1 MSIKVLLVT
10 PYSFQKYGGVQ
21 NQVNLI
27 EDYLSS
33 HEEFEVKVFAYGK
46 TESLDSN
53 KVFNIPFNSS
63 VSSVLLFPNRKL
75 LLDYIDWADVVHVHE
90 PFVPIFFWK
99 LPKNKK
105 YIFTHHASLG
115 RIITNIL
122 SIVYKSF
129 RYRSISTYVSKS
141 AESNALSLNSEPVL
155 IPNMIKINPDIS
167 FNKRQGYLFI
177 GRQESRKNYSFFV
190 KLSNH
195 KQFTNKLFYAI
206 TNKDKSDKNITI
218 YESPTDEFKIEIFGK
233 TNIYL
238 ALNTKS
244 ESFGITL
251 LEAVNNGNLV
261 ISSDLISFINVL
273 PNSHIVYKN
282 NNFDSLCNVLT
293 KLDSEDL
300 NFLWNKQYKDI
311 REYDLKENMKKFI
324 LLYSNL

>member
-10 PYSFQKYGGVQ
+10 PYSFHIYGGVQ

-33 HEEFEVKVFAYGK
+33 HEEYEVKVFAYGK

-63 VSSVLLFPNRKL
+63 ISSVLLFPNRKL

-141 AESNALSLNSEPVL
+141 AKSNALSLNSEPVL
-155 IPNMIKINPDIS
+155 IPNMIKINPNIS

-218 YESPTDEFKIEIFGK
+218 YENPTDEFKIEIFGK

-300 NFLWNKQYKDI
+300 NLLWNKQYKDI
-311 REYDLKENMKKFI
+311 REYNLEENMKKFI

>member
-75 LLDYIDWADVVHVHE
+75 LRDYIDWADVVHVHE
-90 PFVPIFFWK
+90 PFVPLFFWK

-122 SIVYKSF
+122 SIVYKFF

-155 IPNMIKINPDIS
+155 IPNMIKINQNIS
-167 FNKRQGYLFI
+167 FNKNQGYLFI
-177 GRQESRKNYSFFV
+177 GRQETRKNYSFFV

-218 YESPTDEFKIEIFGK
+218 YENPTDKFKIEIFGK

-261 ISSDLISFINVL
+261 ISSDLSSFINVL
-273 PNSHIVYKN
+273 PNSYIVYKN

>member
-129 RYRSISTYVSKS
+129 KYRSISTYVSKS

-155 IPNMIKINPDIS
+155 IPNMIKINPNIS

-218 YESPTDEFKIEIFGK
+218 YENPTDEFKIEIFGK

-261 ISSDLISFINVL
+261 ISSDLSSFINVL

-300 NFLWNKQYKDI
+300 NLLWNKQYKDI
-311 REYDLKENMKKFI
+311 REYDLEENMKKFI

>member
-75 LLDYIDWADVVHVHE
+75 LRDYIDWADVVHVHE
-90 PFVPIFFWK
+90 PFVPLFFWK

-122 SIVYKSF
+122 SIVYKFF

-155 IPNMIKINPDIS
+155 IPNMIKINQNIS
-167 FNKRQGYLFI
+167 FNKSQGYLFI
-177 GRQESRKNYSFFV
+177 GRQETRKNYSFFV

-218 YESPTDEFKIEIFGK
+218 YENPTDKFKIEIFGK

-261 ISSDLISFINVL
+261 ISSDLSSFINVL

>member
-1 MSIKVLLVT
+1 MSIKVLILT

-33 HEEFEVKVFAYGK
+33 HEKFEVKVFAYGK

-63 VSSVLLFPNRKL
+63 ISSVLLFPDRKL
-75 LLDYIDWADVVHVHE
+75 LLEYIDWADVVHVHE

-115 RIITNIL
+115 GIITNIL
-122 SIVYKSF
+122 RIIYKF
-129 RYRSISTYVSKS
+129 NRYRSISTYVSKS

-155 IPNMIKINPDIS
+155 IPNMIKINQNIS
-167 FNKRQGYLFI
+167 FNKSQGYLFI
-177 GRQESRKNYSFFV
+177 GRQETRKNYSFFV
-190 KLSNH
+190 KLSNN
-195 KQFTNKLFYAI
+195 KQFINKLFYAV

-218 YESPTDEFKIEIFGK
+218 FKNPSDEFKSEIFSK
-233 TNIYL
+233 SNIYL

-261 ISSDLISFINVL
+261 ISSDLSSFIDVL
-273 PNSHIVYKN
+273 PNSYIVYKN

-293 KLDSEDL
+293 NLDSEDL
-300 NFLWNKQYKDI
+300 NLLWNKQYKDI
-311 REYDLKENMKKFI
+311 HKYDLEENMKKFI
-324 LLYSNL
+324 LLYLNL

>member
-1 MSIKVLLVT
+1 VSIKVLLVT
-10 PYSFQKYGGVQ
+10 PYSFKKYGGVQ

-27 EDYLSS
+27 EEYLSS
-33 HEEFEVKVFAYGK
+33 HDEYEVKVFAYGK
-46 TESLDSN
+46 TKSLDSN

-75 LLDYIDWADVVHVHE
+75 LLEYIDWADVVHVHE
-90 PFVPIFFWK
+90 PFVPLLFWK

-105 YIFTHHASLG
+105 YVFTHHASLG
-115 RIITNIL
+115 AIVTNIL
-122 SIVYKSF
+122 NIIYYFF

-141 AESNALSLNSEPVL
+141 AETNALSLNSEPVL
-155 IPNMIKINPDIS
+155 IPNMIKINQNIS
-167 FNKRQGYLFI
+167 FNKSNGFLFI
-177 GRQESRKNYSFFV
+177 GRQEPRKNYSFFV

-206 TNKDKSDKNITI
+206 TNKDRSDKNITI
-218 YESPTDEFKIEIFGK
+218 FKNPDDDFKNEIFAK

-261 ISSDLISFINVL
+261 ISSNLSSFINVL
-273 PNSHIVYKN
+273 PNSYITYKN
-282 NNFDSLCNVLT
+282 KDFDSLCNVLT
-293 KLDSEDL
+293 NLEKKDL
-300 NFLWNKQYKDI
+300 NSMWNKQYEDI
-311 REYDLKENMKKFI
+311 SMYDVEENMKKFI
-324 LLYSNL
+324 LLYANL

>member
-1 MSIKVLLVT
+1 MSIKILLIT

-27 EDYLSS
+27 EDYLST

-63 VSSVLLFPNRKL
+63 ISSVLLFPNREL
-75 LLDYIDWADVVHVHE
+75 LLNYIDWADVVHVHE
-90 PFVPIFFWK
+90 PFVPLLFWK

-115 RIITNIL
+115 MTITMIL
-122 SIVYKSF
+122 SIVYKLF
-129 RYRSISTYVSKS
+129 RYKSISTYVSKA
-141 AESNALSLNSEPVL
+141 AESNALSLNSDPVL
-155 IPNMIKINPDIS
+155 IPNMIKINKNIS
-167 FNKRQGYLFI
+167 FNKNHGYLFI
-177 GRQESRKNYSFFV
+177 GRQETRKNYPFFV

-195 KQFTNKLFYAI
+195 KQFSSNLFYSI
-206 TNKDKSDKNITI
+206 TNKDRLDENITSFI
-218 YESPTDEFKIEIFGK
+218 NPSDQLKEEIFIK

-261 ISSDLISFINVL
+261 ISSDLKSFIDVL
-273 PNSHIVYKN
+273 PNSYIVYKN
-282 NNFDSLCNVLT
+282 NDFESLCNVLT
-293 KLDSEDL
+293 KLDSKDL
-300 NFLWNKQYKDI
+300 NSLWDKQYEDI
-311 REYDLKENMKKFI
+311 RMYDLEENMKKFI

>member
-1 MSIKVLLVT
+1 MSIKVLLIT

-27 EDYLSS
+27 EDYLST

-63 VSSVLLFPNRKL
+63 ISSVLLFPNREL
-75 LLDYIDWADVVHVHE
+75 LLNYIDWADVVHVHE
-90 PFVPIFFWK
+90 PFVPLLFWK

-115 RIITNIL
+115 MTITMIL
-122 SIVYKSF
+122 SIVYKLF
-129 RYRSISTYVSKS
+129 RYKSISTYVSKA
-141 AESNALSLNSEPVL
+141 AESNALSLNSDPVL
-155 IPNMIKINPDIS
+155 IPNMIKINKNIS
-167 FNKRQGYLFI
+167 FNKNHGYLFI
-177 GRQESRKNYSFFV
+177 GRQETRKNYTFFV

-195 KQFTNKLFYAI
+195 KQFSSKLFYSI
-206 TNKDKSDKNITI
+206 TNKDRLDENITSFI
-218 YESPTDEFKIEIFGK
+218 DPSDQLKEEIFSK

-261 ISSDLISFINVL
+261 ISSDLKSFIDVL
-273 PNSHIVYKN
+273 PNSYIVYKN
-282 NNFDSLCNVLT
+282 NDFESLCNVLT
-293 KLDSEDL
+293 KLDSKDL
-300 NFLWNKQYKDI
+300 NSLWDKQYEDI
-311 REYDLKENMKKFI
+311 RMYDLEENMKKFI

>member
-27 EDYLSS
+27 EEYLSS
-33 HEEFEVKVFAYGK
+33 HDEYEVKVFAYGK
-46 TESLDSN
+46 TKSLDSN

-75 LLDYIDWADVVHVHE
+75 LLDYIEWADVVHVHE
-90 PFVPIFFWK
+90 PFVPLLFWK

-115 RIITNIL
+115 AIITNIL
-122 SIVYKSF
+122 SIIYKFF
-129 RYRSISTYVSKS
+129 RYKSISTYVSKS
-141 AESNALSLNSEPVL
+141 AKANALSLNSEPVL
-155 IPNMIKINPDIS
+155 IPNMIKINQNIS
-167 FNKRQGYLFI
+167 FNKSHGFLFI
-177 GRQESRKNYSFFV
+177 GRQEPRKNYSFFV

-195 KQFTNKLFYAI
+195 KQFTSKLFYAV
-206 TNKDKSDKNITI
+206 TDKDRSDKNITVFKN
-218 YESPTDEFKIEIFGK
+218 PTDDFKNEIFAK

-251 LEAVNNGNLV
+251 LEAINNGNLV
-261 ISSDLISFINVL
+261 ISSDLNSFINVL
-273 PNSHIVYKN
+273 PNSYIAYKN
-282 NNFDSLCNVLT
+282 KDFDSLCNVLT
-293 KLDSEDL
+293 NLEKKDL
-300 NFLWNKQYKDI
+300 NSLWNNQYKDI
-311 REYDLKENMKKFI
+311 LMYDLEKNMKKFI

>member
-122 SIVYKSF
+122 SIVYKF
-129 RYRSISTYVSKS
+129 NRYRSISTYVSKS

-155 IPNMIKINPDIS
+155 IPNMIKINQNIY

-218 YESPTDEFKIEIFGK
+218 YENPTDEFKIEIFGK

-261 ISSDLISFINVL
+261 ISSDLSSFINVL

-300 NFLWNKQYKDI
+300 NLLWNKQYKDI
-311 REYDLKENMKKFI
+311 REYDLEENMKKFI

>member
-1 MSIKVLLVT
+1 VSIKVLLVT

-141 AESNALSLNSEPVL
+141 AESNALSLDSEPVL
-155 IPNMIKINPDIS
+155 IPNMIKINPNIS

-218 YESPTDEFKIEIFGK
+218 YENPTDEFKIEIFGK

-311 REYDLKENMKKFI
+311 REYDLEENMKKFI
-324 LLYSNL
+324 LLYSKL

>member
-46 TESLDSN
+46 TESLDTN

-122 SIVYKSF
+122 SIVYKSY
-129 RYRSISTYVSKS
+129 RYKSISTYVSKS

-155 IPNMIKINPDIS
+155 IPNMIKINPNIS
-167 FNKRQGYLFI
+167 FNKKQGYLFI

-218 YESPTDEFKIEIFGK
+218 YENPTDELKIEIFGK

-300 NFLWNKQYKDI
+300 NLLWNKQYKDI
-311 REYDLKENMKKFI
+311 REYGLEENMKKFI

>member
-155 IPNMIKINPDIS
+155 IPNMIKINPNIS

-218 YESPTDEFKIEIFGK
+218 YENPTDEFKIEIFGK

-300 NFLWNKQYKDI
+300 NLLWNKQYKDI
-311 REYDLKENMKKFI
+311 REYDLEENMKKII

>member
-1 MSIKVLLVT
+1 VSIKVLLVT

-21 NQVNLI
+21 NQVNLM

-53 KVFNIPFNSS
+53 KVYNIPFNSS
-63 VSSVLLFPNRKL
+63 ISSVLLFPNKNL
-75 LLDYIDWADVVHVHE
+75 LHDYIDWADVVHVHE
-90 PFVPIFFWK
+90 PFVPLLFWK
-99 LPKNKK
+99 LPKRKK

-155 IPNMIKINPDIS
+155 IPNMIKINPNIS

-195 KQFTNKLFYAI
+195 KQFTNKHFYAI

-218 YESPTDEFKIEIFGK
+218 FKDPTDEIKNEIFGK

-261 ISSDLISFINVL
+261 ISSDLSSFINVL

>member
-46 TESLDSN
+46 TESLDSH

-63 VSSVLLFPNRKL
+63 ISSVLLFPNRKL
-75 LLDYIDWADVVHVHE
+75 LRDYIEWADVVHVHE

-122 SIVYKSF
+122 SIVYKF
-129 RYRSISTYVSKS
+129 NRYRSISTYVSKS
-141 AESNALSLNSEPVL
+141 AESNALSLNNEPVL
-155 IPNMIKINPDIS
+155 IPNMIKINQNIS
-167 FNKRQGYLFI
+167 FNKSQGYLFI
-177 GRQESRKNYSFFV
+177 GRQETRKNYSFFV

-195 KQFTNKLFYAI
+195 KQFTNKFFYSI

-218 YESPTDEFKIEIFGK
+218 FK
-233 TNIYL
+233 
-238 ALNTKS
+238 
-244 ESFGITL
+244 
-251 LEAVNNGNLV
+251 
-261 ISSDLISFINVL
+261 
-273 PNSHIVYKN
+273 
-282 NNFDSLCNVLT
+282 VLT
-293 KLDSEDL
+293 
-300 NFLWNKQYKDI
+300 
-311 REYDLKENMKKFI
+311 
-324 LLYSNL
+324 

>member
-122 SIVYKSF
+122 SIIYKFF

-155 IPNMIKINPDIS
+155 IPNMIKINPNIS
-167 FNKRQGYLFI
+167 FNKWQGYLFI
-177 GRQESRKNYSFFV
+177 GRQESRKNYNFFV

-218 YESPTDEFKIEIFGK
+218 YENPTDEFKIEIFGK

-261 ISSDLISFINVL
+261 ISSDLRSFINVL

-311 REYDLKENMKKFI
+311 REYDLNENMKKFI

>member
-27 EDYLSS
+27 EEYLSS
-33 HEEFEVKVFAYGK
+33 HDEYEVKVFAYGK
-46 TESLDSN
+46 TKSLDSN

-75 LLDYIDWADVVHVHE
+75 LLEYIDWADVVHVHE
-90 PFVPIFFWK
+90 PFVPLLFWK

-105 YIFTHHASLG
+105 YVFTHHASLG
-115 RIITNIL
+115 AIITNIL
-122 SIVYKSF
+122 NIIYKFF

-141 AESNALSLNSEPVL
+141 AESNALSLDSEPVL
-155 IPNMIKINPDIS
+155 IPNMIKINPNIS

-206 TNKDKSDKNITI
+206 TNKDKSDNNITI
-218 YESPTDEFKIEIFGK
+218 YENPTDEFKIEIFGK

-261 ISSDLISFINVL
+261 ISSDLSSFINVL

-300 NFLWNKQYKDI
+300 NLLWNKQYKDI
-311 REYDLKENMKKFI
+311 REYDLEENMKKFI
-324 LLYSNL
+324 LLYSKL

>member
-53 KVFNIPFNSS
+53 RVFNIPFNSS

-129 RYRSISTYVSKS
+129 RYISISTYVSKS

-155 IPNMIKINPDIS
+155 IPNMIKINPNIS

-218 YESPTDEFKIEIFGK
+218 YENPTDEFKIEIFGK

-261 ISSDLISFINVL
+261 ISSDLTSFINVL

>member
-155 IPNMIKINPDIS
+155 IPNMIKINSNIS

-218 YESPTDEFKIEIFGK
+218 YENPTDEFKIEIFGK

-293 KLDSEDL
+293 NLDSEDL
-300 NFLWNKQYKDI
+300 NYLWNKQYKDI
-311 REYDLKENMKKFI
+311 HKYDLEENMKKFI

>member
-129 RYRSISTYVSKS
+129 KYRSISTYVSKS

-155 IPNMIKINPDIS
+155 IPNMIKINPNIS

-218 YESPTDEFKIEIFGK
+218 YENPTDEFKIEIFGK

-261 ISSDLISFINVL
+261 ISSDLSSFINVL
-273 PNSHIVYKN
+273 PKSHIVYKN
-282 NNFDSLCNVLT
+282 NNFDSLCNVLI
-293 KLDSEDL
+293 KLDTEDL

-311 REYDLKENMKKFI
+311 RKYDLEENMKKFI

>member
-155 IPNMIKINPDIS
+155 IPNMIKINPNIS

-177 GRQESRKNYSFFV
+177 GRQESRKNYNFFV

-218 YESPTDEFKIEIFGK
+218 YENPTDEFKIEIFGK

-300 NFLWNKQYKDI
+300 NLLWNKQYKDI
-311 REYDLKENMKKFI
+311 REYDLEENMKKFI

>member
-155 IPNMIKINPDIS
+155 IPNMIKINPNIS

-206 TNKDKSDKNITI
+206 TNKNKSDKNITI
-218 YESPTDEFKIEIFGK
+218 YENPTDEFKIEIFGK

-261 ISSDLISFINVL
+261 ISSDLSSFINVL

-300 NFLWNKQYKDI
+300 NLLWNKQYKDI
-311 REYDLKENMKKFI
+311 REYDLEENMKKFI

>member
-155 IPNMIKINPDIS
+155 IPNMIKINPNIS
-167 FNKRQGYLFI
+167 FNTRQGYLFI
-177 GRQESRKNYSFFV
+177 GRQESRKNYSYFV

-206 TNKDKSDKNITI
+206 TNKGKSDKNIKI
-218 YESPTDEFKIEIFGK
+218 YKNPTDEFKIEIFGK

-261 ISSDLISFINVL
+261 ISSDLSSFINVL
-273 PNSHIVYKN
+273 PNSYIVYKN

-300 NFLWNKQYKDI
+300 NTLWNKQYKDI
-311 REYDLKENMKKFI
+311 RKYDLEENMKKFI

>member
-129 RYRSISTYVSKS
+129 KYRSISTYVSKS

-155 IPNMIKINPDIS
+155 IPNMIKINPNIS

-218 YESPTDEFKIEIFGK
+218 YENPTDEFKIEIFGK

-273 PNSHIVYKN
+273 PNSHIVYIN

-300 NFLWNKQYKDI
+300 NLLWNKQYKDI
-311 REYDLKENMKKFI
+311 REYDLEENMKKII

>member
-33 HEEFEVKVFAYGK
+33 HEEFEVKIFAYGK
-46 TESLDSN
+46 TKSLDSN

-141 AESNALSLNSEPVL
+141 AKSNALSLNSEPVL
-155 IPNMIKINPDIS
+155 IPNMIKINPNIS

-218 YESPTDEFKIEIFGK
+218 YENPTDEFKIEIFGK

-300 NFLWNKQYKDI
+300 NLLWNKQYKDI
-311 REYDLKENMKKFI
+311 REYDLEENMKKFI

>member
-1 MSIKVLLVT
+1 MSIKVLLIT

-27 EDYLSS
+27 QNYLST

-63 VSSVLLFPNRKL
+63 ISSVLLFPNREL
-75 LLDYIDWADVVHVHE
+75 LLNYIDWADVVHVHE
-90 PFVPIFFWK
+90 PFVPLLFWK

-105 YIFTHHASLG
+105 YIFTHHASL
-115 RIITNIL
+115 RMTITMIL
-122 SIVYKSF
+122 SIVYKLF
-129 RYRSISTYVSKS
+129 RYKCISTYVSKA
-141 AESNALSLNSEPVL
+141 AESNALSLNSDPVL
-155 IPNMIKINPDIS
+155 IPNMIKINKNIS
-167 FNKRQGYLFI
+167 FNKNHGYLFI
-177 GRQESRKNYSFFV
+177 GRQETRKNYTFFV

-195 KQFTNKLFYAI
+195 KQFSSKLFYSI
-206 TNKDKSDKNITI
+206 TNKDRLDENITSFI
-218 YESPTDEFKIEIFGK
+218 DPSDQLKEEIFSK

-261 ISSDLISFINVL
+261 ISSDLKSFIDVL
-273 PNSHIVYKN
+273 PNSYIVYKN
-282 NNFDSLCNVLT
+282 NDFESLCNVLT
-293 KLDSEDL
+293 KLDSKDL
-300 NFLWNKQYKDI
+300 NSLWDKQYEDI
-311 REYDLKENMKKFI
+311 RMYDLEENMKKFI

>member
-155 IPNMIKINPDIS
+155 IPNMIKINPNIS

-218 YESPTDEFKIEIFGK
+218 FKNPSDKFKNEIFGK
-233 TNIYL
+233 ANIYL

-261 ISSDLISFINVL
+261 ISSDLSSFINVL

>member
-122 SIVYKSF
+122 SILYKSF

-155 IPNMIKINPDIS
+155 IPNMIKINPNIS

-218 YESPTDEFKIEIFGK
+218 YENPTDEFKIEIFGK

-300 NFLWNKQYKDI
+300 NLLWNKQYKDI
-311 REYDLKENMKKFI
+311 REYDLEENMKKFI

>member
-1 MSIKVLLVT
+1 MNIKVLLVT

-33 HEEFEVKVFAYGK
+33 HEQFEVKVFAYGK
-46 TESLDSN
+46 TKSLDSN

-155 IPNMIKINPDIS
+155 IPNMIKINPNIS

-177 GRQESRKNYSFFV
+177 GRQESRKNYNFFV

-218 YESPTDEFKIEIFGK
+218 YENPTDEFKIEIFGK

-261 ISSDLISFINVL
+261 ISSDLTSFINVL
-273 PNSHIVYKN
+273 PNSYIVYKN

-293 KLDSEDL
+293 NLDCEDL
-300 NFLWNKQYKDI
+300 NLLWNKQYEDI
-311 REYDLKENMKKFI
+311 RKYDIEENMKKFI

>member
-155 IPNMIKINPDIS
+155 IPNMIKINPNIS
-167 FNKRQGYLFI
+167 FNKKQGYLFI

-218 YESPTDEFKIEIFGK
+218 YENPTDEFKIEIFGK

-311 REYDLKENMKKFI
+311 REYDLEENMKKFI

>member
-1 MSIKVLLVT
+1 VSIKVLLVT

-46 TESLDSN
+46 TKSLDSN

-141 AESNALSLNSEPVL
+141 AESNALSLNSEPIL
-155 IPNMIKINPDIS
+155 IPNMIKINPNIS
-167 FNKRQGYLFI
+167 FNKNQGYLFI
-177 GRQESRKNYSFFV
+177 GRQETRKNYSFFV

-195 KQFTNKLFYAI
+195 KQFTNKLFYAV
-206 TNKDKSDKNITI
+206 TNKDISHKNITI
-218 YESPTDEFKIEIFGK
+218 FKNPTDEFKIEIFGK

-261 ISSDLISFINVL
+261 ISSDLSSFINVL
-273 PNSHIVYKN
+273 PNSYIVYKN
-282 NNFDSLCNVLT
+282 NDFESLCSVLT
-293 KLDSEDL
+293 KLDSKDL
-300 NFLWNKQYKDI
+300 NSLWNKQYEDI
-311 REYDLKENMKKFI
+311 RKYDLEENMKKFL

>member
-122 SIVYKSF
+122 SIVYKSY
-129 RYRSISTYVSKS
+129 RYKSISTYVSKS

-155 IPNMIKINPDIS
+155 IPNMIKINPNIS
-167 FNKRQGYLFI
+167 FNKKQGYLFI

-218 YESPTDEFKIEIFGK
+218 YENPTDEFKIEIFGK

-261 ISSDLISFINVL
+261 ISSDLSSFINVL

-300 NFLWNKQYKDI
+300 NLLWNKQYKDI
-311 REYDLKENMKKFI
+311 REYDLEENMKKFI

>member
-155 IPNMIKINPDIS
+155 IPNMIKINPNIS

-218 YESPTDEFKIEIFGK
+218 FKNPSDKFKNEIFAK
-233 TNIYL
+233 ANIYL

-261 ISSDLISFINVL
+261 ISSDLSSFINVL

-300 NFLWNKQYKDI
+300 NLLWNKQYKDI
-311 REYDLKENMKKFI
+311 REYDLEENMKKFI